1 MGILLHQLI
10 RFGLFQIKMKI
21 TLCLLFLAMTL
32 STTNGAPAPQNFGA
46 FNFQGVGFNRETGK
60 GLATAKV
67 GLGAAKAGLGLLS
80 GDRNLQQKGA
90 GLILKGAAVGA
101 ASHFLPSN
109 NGGTSSTFGQLFG

>member
-1 MGILLHQLI
+1 M
-10 RFGLFQIKMKI
+10 I
-21 TLCLLFLAMTL
+21 TFWKK
-32 STTNGAPAPQNFGA
+32 SYFS
-46 FNFQGVGFNRETGK
+46 
-60 GLATAKV
+60 LATAKV

-109 NGGTSSTFGQLFG
+109 NGGTSNTFGQLFGWK